1 MNKRQIIEKLAE
13 AGITQLR
20 KGETVGDALRY
31 VDKEIPFRKGHIV
44 GRDRNE
50 TIFLNNK
57 EALSKSFTRPEYNG
71 SSLIDQDINSI
82 PSDVLDSLEDWRENK
97 NAIGVLQPCQ
107 YCGVAM
113 RCDEEGQYEIFTCES
128 GDCTNSAIWDNCM

>member
-1 MNKRQIIEKLAE
+1 MTKNEIITKLAN

-20 KGETVGDALRY
+20 NGESVGDALRY
-31 VDKEIPFRKGHIV
+31 VEKEIPFRKGHIV
-44 GRDRNE
+44 GRDKNE

-57 EALSKSFTRPEYNG
+57 EAFSKCFTRPN
-71 SSLIDQDINSI
+71 LIDEDINTI
-82 PSDVLDSLEDWRENK
+82 PSEVLNKLEDWRENK
-97 NAIGVLQPCQ
+97 NEIGVLQPCQ

-128 GDCTNSAIWDNCM
+128 GDCGNSAIWDNCM